1 MVKIVIVGLGPGN
14 PGCLTREAERWLS
27 GGLPLYFRTMKHPSA
42 RLYGSGSGKVQSF
55 DFLYERSSDFE
66 QVYRIITGKLIKAAR
81 RYGTICYAVPGHPL
95 VGEATVER
103 LNRMCPRLDIKIKI
117 VNGLSFLEPLLSCLK
132 LDLLNGITVYDALAL
147 NRLKEP
153 CRNHLIIAQVYNR
166 SLASRVKL
174 KLLEL
179 YPDNYPVK
187 VVRAAGMLS
196 ESVWETPLY
205 NLDRKN
211 FFNHYTTLCL
221 PPFNA
226 GSMGNLIDIM
236 ARLRAAD
243 GCPWDI
249 KQTHRSLRQYL
260 VEEAYEVVAAIDSRD
275 DDSLREELGDLL
287 LQVIFHSQIAREE
300 NRFDFNQVVDSIAE
314 KLIRRHPH
322 VFGKSRADNAAQV
335 KVIWDQIKS
344 DERKEDKLSA
354 VLSVDH
360 ALPALLKA
368 YKMQKRAA
376 EVGFDWPSV
385 KGPLDK
391 ASEELAEFEEACRN
405 KDQAAIEEELGD
417 YLFTIVN
424 IARFVRVNPE
434 MALGKANSK
443 FIERFRYI
451 IDQVKGSGRP
461 LSDFSLEELDKW
473 WEEAKK
479 IRKMHE

>member
-1 MVKIVIVGLGPGN
+1 MPKLVIIGLGPGN
-14 PGCLTREAERWLS
+14 PNCLTSEAEYWLS
-27 GGLPLYFRTMKHPSA
+27 GGYPLYFRTMKHPSA
-42 RLYGSGSGKVQSF
+42 RFYGSGSGKVQSF

-66 QVYRIITGKLIKAAR
+66 QVYRLITGKLIKAAR

-103 LNRMCPRLDIKIKI
+103 LNRICPRFGIKIKI

-147 NRLKEP
+147 KRLKEP
-153 CRNHLIIAQVYNR
+153 CPNHLIIAQVYSR

-174 KLLEL
+174 KLQEL

-187 VVRAAGMLS
+187 AVRAAGMPH

-211 FFNHYTTLCL
+211 FFNHFTTLYL
-221 PPFNA
+221 APFRS
-226 GSMGNLIDIM
+226 GSMGNLIEIM

-243 GCPWDI
+243 GCPWDS
-249 KQTHRSLRQYL
+249 KQTHLSLRQYL
-260 VEEAYEVVAAIDSRD
+260 VEEAYEVIAAIDSCD

-287 LQVIFHSQIAREE
+287 LQVIFHSQIAKEE
-300 NRFDFNQVVDSIAE
+300 NRFDYNQVVDSLAA
-314 KLIRRHPH
+314 KLVRRHPH
-322 VFGKSRADNAAQV
+322 VFGKSKADNAAQV
-335 KVIWDQIKS
+335 KVIWEQIKS

-354 VLSVDH
+354 VLSVDS

-368 YKMQKRAA
+368 YKLQKRAA
-376 EVGFDWPSV
+376 EVGFDWPTV
-385 KGPLDK
+385 KGPLEK
-391 ASEELAEFEEACRN
+391 AGEELVEFEEAVRN
-405 KDQAAIEEELGD
+405 MDRASIEEELGD

-424 IARFVRVNPE
+424 IARFVGVNPE
-434 MALGKANSK
+434 MSLGKANSK
-443 FIERFRYI
+443 FIKRFSYI
-451 IDQVKGSGRP
+451 IDQAKESGRQ

-479 IRKMHE
+479 